1 MRWVADDG
9 AVCAGPRGLPE
20 RSLGWAVLAW
30 ILENLSQPDGPDA
43 GSAFRPTNEQA
54 RFVLWFYAIDEA
66 GRFLHRRAVLRRV
79 KGWGKDPL
87 AATLCAV
94 ELLGPCR
101 FAGWDEHGE
110 PIVVTASAPWVQ
122 TAAVSREQ
130 TRNTMT
136 LFPGLFPAATVSE
149 YGLQIGK
156 EIIYSA
162 ASGGRIEAVTS
173 SPRALEGARPT
184 LVVAN
189 ETHHWIRSNGG
200 HEMASAIRRN
210 LAKNRDG
217 QARLLEI
224 TNAHLPGEESVAELS
239 YDAWQA
245 VEAGK
250 SKATGLLY
258 DSREA
263 PPGTMLA
270 DRDSL
275 RTGLL
280 AARGDSRW
288 LDVDRLIEE
297 IYDPATPAST
307 SRRYYLNQVVPAEDS
322 WTTPH
327 EWDSCA
333 VGEGLADGD
342 TIALGFDGSKNDDAT
357 ALIAC
362 RIEDGLLVPLGIWE
376 PPDGPDAVGWEV
388 PREEVAGLVEQTFTR
403 FHVVGYYADVAH
415 WESYVDAWSVEYGPD
430 LSVKA
435 TMRNAVA
442 WDMRTRQHLHTWAA
456 EAFNQAI
463 ESRTTRHNGDLVLR
477 RHVLNARRRPNRWGI
492 TFGKEH
498 RESSRKVDALA
509 AAVLARM
516 ARQDYLTIGKKPP
529 ESGVLVL

>member
-1 MRWVADDG
+1 MLWTADDG
-9 AVCAGPRGLPE
+9 SVCTGPRGLPE
-20 RSLGWAVLAW
+20 RTLGWSVLAW
-30 ILENLSQPDGPDA
+30 ILENLTQPDGPDA
-43 GSAFRPTNEQA
+43 GQPFRPTNEQA
-54 RFVLWFYAIDEA
+54 RFVLWFYAVDA
-66 GRFLHRRAVLRRV
+66 DGRFVYRRAVLRRM

-87 AATLCAV
+87 AAALSAV

-101 FAGWDEHGE
+101 FGGWDDTGE
-110 PIVVTASAPWVQ
+110 PVAVPASAPWIQ

-136 LFPGLFPAATVSE
+136 LFPGMFPNETVDA

-162 ASGGRIEAVTS
+162 GGGRIEAVTS
-173 SPRALEGARPT
+173 SPRALEGGRPT
-184 LVVAN
+184 LVIGN
-189 ETHHWIRSNGG
+189 ETHHWISSNSG
-200 HEMASAIRRN
+200 HDMASAIRRN

-224 TNAHLPGEESVAELS
+224 TNAHMPGEDSVAELS
-239 YDAWQA
+239 FDAWQA
-245 VEAGK
+245 VQAGK

-263 PPGTMLA
+263 PPDTVLA

-275 RTGLL
+275 RAGLL
-280 AARGDSRW
+280 AARGDSHW

-297 IYDPATPAST
+297 IYDPATAAST
-307 SRRYYLNQVVPAEDS
+307 SRRYYLNQVVAAES
-322 WTTPH
+322 AWTTPH

-333 VGEGLADGD
+333 VDDELADGD
-342 TIALGFDGSKNDDAT
+342 EITLGFDGSKSDDAT

-362 RIEDGLLVPLGIWE
+362 RVDDGLVVPLGIWE
-376 PPDGPDAVGWEV
+376 PPPGPTGTDWEV
-388 PREEVAGLVEQTFTR
+388 PRDEVTGLIAQAFERYTVLGF
-403 FHVVGYYADVAH
+403 YADVAH
-415 WESYVDAWSVEYGPD
+415 WESHVDAWDVEYGPR
-430 LSVKA
+430 LAVKS
-435 TMRNAVA
+435 TQRSAVA
-442 WDMRTRQHLHTWAA
+442 WDMRGRQHLYTRAT

-463 ESRTTRHNGDLVLR
+463 ESGTTRHNGDLVLR

-498 RESSRKVDALA
+498 RESARKVDGLA

-516 ARQDYLTIGKKPP
+516 ARQNYLTAGTKP
-529 ESGVLVL
+529 SGSEVIVL